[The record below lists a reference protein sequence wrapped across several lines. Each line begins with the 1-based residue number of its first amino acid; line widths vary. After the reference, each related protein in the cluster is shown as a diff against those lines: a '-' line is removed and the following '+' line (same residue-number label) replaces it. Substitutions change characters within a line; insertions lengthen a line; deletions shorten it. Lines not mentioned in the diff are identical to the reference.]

1 MCALRSFSIISS
13 NKTAECIVG
22 HGLKIQ
28 VNEMNLIQITA
39 SLLITVLASISVN
52 ADQNDPRL
60 DKLFFNLTINSDL
73 KLSYQ
78 LTNEIWRIWSSHNKK
93 EINILFSNA
102 EKAMY
107 KEDYQTALKSYNE
120 IVVLAPNF
128 AEGWNK
134 LATVY
139 FLMGDYSAS
148 LANIEETL
156 KLEPRHFGALS
167 GRGQCYLELQKFQFA
182 LDAFEEALAVNP
194 WLYDVYKNIQIVKK
208 LLNQQA

>member
-1 MCALRSFSIISS
+1 
-13 NKTAECIVG
+13 
-22 HGLKIQ
+22 
-28 VNEMNLIQITA
+28 MNLIQITA
-39 SLLITVLASISVN
+39 SLLITVLASIPVN

-60 DKLFFNLTINSDL
+60 DKLFFNLTANSDL

-93 EINILFSNA
+93 EINILFNNA
-102 EKAMY
+102 GKAMY
-107 KEDYQTALKSYNE
+107 EEDYETALKSYNE

-139 FLMGDYSAS
+139 FLMGDYNAS

-167 GRGQCYLELQKFQFA
+167 GRGQCYFELQKFQFA
-182 LDAFEEALAVNP
+182 LDAFEDALAVNP

-208 LLNQQA
+208 LLNRQA

>member
-13 NKTAECIVG
+13 NKTAECIVS

-60 DKLFFNLTINSDL
+60 DKLFFNLTVNSDL

-102 EKAMY
+102 GKAMY
-107 KEDYQTALKSYNE
+107 KEDYEMALKSYNE

-156 KLEPRHFGALS
+156 RLEPRHFGALS
-167 GRGQCYLELQKFQFA
+167 GRSQCYFELQKFQFA